1 LSKKNTAALRL
12 DPRTK
17 LFVLLIGIAVVIFT
31 RRIFVQCG
39 FILLLTGLGILCG
52 KWRVSL
58 TGILVYAGIRSLIW
72 YAGYGMTGTV
82 AGTMLVAGLGFFT
95 KIFPS
100 GMAAGILLSTT
111 NVSEL
116 LAAAVWMRIP
126 RKIYIP
132 MAVMCRYFPVVR
144 EDWRYIRGAMKLRGI
159 YLSPKGFFIKPAMTV
174 ECLYVPLMM
183 SASKAADELSAAA
196 VSRGIE
202 NPQGRTCF
210 RRLAFSAKDFMVM
223 MLFGITAAG
232 MFFF

>member
-1 LSKKNTAALRL
+1 LSKKNTGVPRL

-17 LFVLLIGIAVVIFT
+17 LFVLLIGILAVIFART
-31 RRIFVQCG
+31 VFVQCG
-39 FILLLTGLGILCG
+39 FILLLTGLGIACG
-52 KWRVSL
+52 KWRASV
-58 TGILVYAGIRSLIW
+58 TGMVIYACMGSVIW
-72 YAGYGMTGTV
+72 YAGHAMLGTTI
-82 AGTMLVAGLGFFT
+82 GTMLVAGLGFFT

-116 LAAAVWMRIP
+116 LAAAVWLHIP

-132 MAVMCRYFPVVR
+132 VAVMCRYFPVIK

-159 YLSPKGFFIKPAMTV
+159 YLSPKGFFTRPAMTV

-202 NPQGRTCF
+202 NPQNRTC
-210 RRLAFSAKDFMVM
+210 RIKLKFSVQDFMVM
-223 MLFGITAAG
+223 IVFGMTAFG